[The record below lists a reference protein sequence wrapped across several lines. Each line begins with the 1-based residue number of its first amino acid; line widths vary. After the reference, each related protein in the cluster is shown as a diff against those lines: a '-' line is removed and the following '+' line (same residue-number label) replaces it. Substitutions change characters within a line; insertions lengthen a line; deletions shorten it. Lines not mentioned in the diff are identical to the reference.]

1 MGCRGFSCHRL
12 ADHDNKEGSWRN
24 NSKWP
29 VPVGRQQRSFS
40 DNRRRGTTLRTFYRD
55 NATTPLTLAED
66 LCDITVE
73 DLKGITYEI
82 NHKGSVHLGL
92 DATPQPD

>member
-1 MGCRGFSCHRL
+1 LDG
-12 ADHDNKEGSWRN
+12 N
-24 NSKWP
+24 NAPFLKSATRP
-29 VPVGRQQRSFS
+29 
-40 DNRRRGTTLRTFYRD
+40 TLRTFYRD